1 MLQYNQVLFQRN
13 VNLTA
18 LLESKLQNRCA
29 LCFDLSMHTDTWIGY
44 LRTDQEL
51 KSYSLN
57 VMAAG
62 HL

>member
-1 MLQYNQVLFQRN
+1 M
-13 VNLTA
+13 A

-29 LCFDLSMHTDTWIGY
+29 VCFDLSIHTHTHTHLDWIPMH
-44 LRTDQEL
+44 TDQEL
-51 KSYSLN
+51 KSYPLN